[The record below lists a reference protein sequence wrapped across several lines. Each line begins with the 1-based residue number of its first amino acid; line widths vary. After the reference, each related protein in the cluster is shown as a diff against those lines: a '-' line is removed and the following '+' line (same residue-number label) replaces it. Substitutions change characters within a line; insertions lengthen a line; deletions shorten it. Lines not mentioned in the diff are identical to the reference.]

1 MMKLEILE
9 NGNILVEKNDRY
21 FLIEK
26 DFISGT
32 LIQNYFVYEDIYN
45 NLENFI
51 NEDNN
56 DKYFYG
62 EFRTLEDCLIDL
74 QNLEQ

>member
-1 MMKLEILE
+1 MKLEILE
-9 NGNILVEKNDRY
+9 NGNILIEKNDRY

-32 LIQNYFVYEDIYN
+32 LIQNYFVYEDIYGD
-45 NLENFI
+45 LELFK

-56 DKYFYG
+56 EKYYCG
-62 EFRTLEDCLIDL
+62 DYATLEQALMEIYL
-74 QNLEQ
+74 GKVN